1 MNKQRLEYIDIARFI
16 GIWAIV
22 FGHTIKGASALH
34 HFVSVFQV
42 PIFFMLTGMTF
53 QTNEEISRGLKKRA
67 KRLLVPYAVFAG
79 SSILVFYLIGSF
91 AVSLSSDF
99 KSMSIF
105 PNILGALYGNGR
117 TGYMKWNLPL
127 WFLPCSFMISLEV
140 SLFERVIRES
150 KHRTLFRCLA
160 ILASI
165 AANIMY
171 CTFWQEIMLPL
182 SLEITIPMF
191 GFVELGVVAIS
202 FLRKHGE
209 DTFIGLK
216 YLVCSILLLAV
227 GAFINGVNS
236 DISVLAMIFGHSF
249 LLYYVSAFLCCVGI
263 LLLSI
268 QLGSKQVPP
277 AIQNGLSYIGRRT
290 MAILVMHKF
299 PILAFQTMVP
309 YVRNI
314 LNQEADSVAK
324 TITSVLVSLTVIGLC
339 LLVEIPVNR
348 YFPWVL
354 GNSKRVVGTQKM
366 Q

>member
-1 MNKQRLEYIDIARFI
+1 MNKQRLEYIDIARCI
-16 GIWAIV
+16 GIWTIV

-53 QTNEEISRGLKKRA
+53 QMNEEISRGLKKRV
-67 KRLLVPYAVFAG
+67 KRLLVPYAVFSG
-79 SSILVFYLIGSF
+79 ISILLFYFMGSF
-91 AVSLSSDF
+91 AVSLSSDY
-99 KSMSIF
+99 KSMSIL

-140 SLFERVIRES
+140 SLFERAIRES
-150 KHRTLFRCLA
+150 MRRTFFRCLA
-160 ILASI
+160 IVVSI
-165 AANIMY
+165 AANIAY
-171 CTFWQEIMLPL
+171 CTFWKEIMLPL

-191 GFVELGVVAIS
+191 GFVELGVLAAS

-227 GAFINGVNS
+227 GAIINGFNS
-236 DISVLAMIFGHSF
+236 NINVLAMIFGHSF

-268 QLGSKQVPP
+268 QLGSKQVSQ
-277 AIQNGLSYIGRRT
+277 AIRHGLTYIGKRT

-299 PILAFQTMVP
+299 PVLAFQTMVP
-309 YVRNI
+309 YMKII
-314 LNQEADSVAK
+314 LIQEADSAAK
-324 TITSVLVSLTVIGLC
+324 TITGFFVSLTVIGLC
-339 LLVEIPVNR
+339 LLVEIPANR
-348 YFPWVL
+348 YFPWVF
-354 GNSKRVVGTQKM
+354 GNSKRVVGTKKM

>member
-1 MNKQRLEYIDIARFI
+1 MNKQRLKYIDIARFI

-22 FGHTIKGASALH
+22 FGHTVKGASALH

-53 QTNEEISRGLKKRA
+53 QVDEEISRGLKKRV

-79 SSILVFYLIGSF
+79 ISIIVFYLMESF
-91 AVSLSSDF
+91 AISLSSDF
-99 KSMSIF
+99 KSMSIL
-105 PNILGALYGNGR
+105 PNMLGALYGNGR

-127 WFLPCSFMISLEV
+127 WFLPCSFMITLEV
-140 SLFERVIRES
+140 SLFERAFRES
-150 KHRTLFRCLA
+150 KHRTFFRCLA
-160 ILASI
+160 IVVSI
-165 AANIMY
+165 TANIVY

-191 GFVELGVVAIS
+191 GFAELGVLAAS
-202 FLRKHGE
+202 FLRKHAE
-209 DTFIGLK
+209 EAFIGLK
-216 YLVCSILLLAV
+216 FLVCSILLLVA
-227 GAFINGVNS
+227 GAFINGFNS
-236 DISVLAMIFGHSF
+236 DISVLTMIFGHSF

-268 QLGSKQVPP
+268 QLGSQQVPR
-277 AIQNGLSYIGRRT
+277 AIRNGLTYIGRRT

-299 PILAFQTMVP
+299 PVLAFQTMVP
-309 YVRNI
+309 YIKTI
-314 LNQEADSVAK
+314 LNQEADSAVK
-324 TITSVLVSLTVIGLC
+324 TITGLLVSLTVIGLC

-348 YFPWVL
+348 YFPWVF
-354 GNSKRVVGTQKM
+354 GNSKRVVGTKKM